1 MKQNGYY
8 STAELVPKVK
18 EIFAQNGN
26 LSGDA
31 VQRSVIYEDYQKTFQ
46 HCITRIDVLG
56 KGESPPEPG
65 LTDYRFLLLRLE
77 VLKPE
82 DLFCRLT
89 ELTDSQFTS
98 GKESIQVAPETE
110 HA

>member
-8 STAELVPKVK
+8 STAELFPKVK
-18 EIFAQNGN
+18 EIFAQNGD
-26 LSGDA
+26 LLGDA
-31 VQRSVIYEDYQKTFQ
+31 IQRSVVYEDYQKTFQ
-46 HCITRIDVLG
+46 HCVTRIDVLR
-56 KGESPPEPG
+56 KGELPPDPS

-82 DLFCRLT
+82 DLLCRLT

-98 GKESIQVAPETE
+98 GKE
-110 HA
+110 